1 MEAFFDPE
9 TGDLR
14 EAVCEN
20 AVTFEQGSVRASGEK
35 GTFRNLD
42 SKLVLEEGPKLW
54 DERATLEAS
63 VIEIDVVSGDVRG
76 EGSVRTTSKEAA
88 GSSSL
93 FPSQSGEPVYFL
105 SERLDYDRAA
115 DMALYTGGARGIQ
128 GQNRIEADRIRLHQ
142 GSSELFA
149 EEGVRTT
156 LLQSSKEGEPMVT
169 VTQAENF
176 GYKSKEGALRYRGG
190 VSMKSKEMTLKG
202 KKVDVLLVPETRE
215 VREVLAEGDVT
226 IETAD
231 GQAAG
236 DYAKYLQ
243 EEESM
248 TVRGD
253 SARLENAGKV
263 TEGKQLTFFLGD
275 DRILV
280 DGREQT
286 RTKTTYSSKPR
297 L

>member
-1 MEAFFDPE
+1 VFFVARK
-9 TGDLR
+9 LR
-14 EAVCEN
+14 
-20 AVTFEQGSVRASGEK
+20 
-35 GTFRNLD
+35 
-42 SKLVLEEGPKLW
+42 
-54 DERATLEAS
+54 
-63 VIEIDVVSGDVRG
+63 
-76 EGSVRTTSKEAA
+76 
-88 GSSSL
+88 
-93 FPSQSGEPVYFL
+93 
-105 SERLDYDRAA
+105 YDRARDVA
-115 DMALYTGGARGIQ
+115 VYTGEARGIQ
-128 GQNRIEADRIRLHQ
+128 GQNRIEAGRIRILQ
-142 GSSELFA
+142 GARELSA
-149 EEGVRTT
+149 ETSVKTT
-156 LLQSSKEGEPMVT
+156 FLQTPKDGEAELT
-169 VTQAENF
+169 VTDAESF
-176 GYKSKEGALRYRGG
+176 LYHSKDETLRYQGG

-236 DYAKYLQ
+236 DYAKYLP